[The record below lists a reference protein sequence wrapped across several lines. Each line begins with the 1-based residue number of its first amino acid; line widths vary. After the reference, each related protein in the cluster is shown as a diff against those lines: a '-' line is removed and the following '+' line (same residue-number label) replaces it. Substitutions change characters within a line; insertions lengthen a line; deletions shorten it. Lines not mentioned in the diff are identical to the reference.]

1 MSIRVILMQIA
12 NGEHV
17 WRVEVEGEILYLQK
31 RYVQTGVEF
40 WETELSVEIIEHNV
54 EQVYAYLREYVS
66 NKSLCLDLTKDVWYY
81 AREQQTKQKST
92 DNTGDPV

>member
-1 MSIRVILMQIA
+1 MQIA
-12 NGEHV
+12 NDDHV
-17 WRVEVEGEILYLQK
+17 WRVEVESDWVYLQK
-31 RYVQTGVEF
+31 QYTHDGDEF

-66 NKSLCLDLTKDVWYY
+66 HKSLCLDLTKDVWYY
-81 AREQQTKQKST
+81 AREQQAKQNSA